1 LFQISILRECT
12 RNVHQPVTGGRTERS
27 AFRQFS
33 KELVEEEKHE
43 ERIIDFHFVLFAL
56 MAVSPLSVASA
67 GLVRFGWIDPQD
79 QFLN

>member
-1 LFQISILRECT
+1 MT
-12 RNVHQPVTGGRTERS
+12 
-27 AFRQFS
+27 
-33 KELVEEEKHE
+33 

-67 GLVRFGWIDPQD
+67 GLVRLGWIDPQD